1 MNEQDYNRLL
11 RELEKLN
18 DTLREIKERMPAPA
32 YYTLMEK

>member
-18 DTLREIKERMPAPA
+18 ETLIAIKERMPAPA